1 MKMKKR
7 LLHSLLLP
15 LLLTACEDAAPLPET
30 DGAERTRLHIQLRNE
45 AAQEDIQV
53 FSFHTQSPRVI
64 DSYRRMSSRYEG
76 FETGTGERI
85 VAVVLNGPDLSAVAD
100 FEALFH
106 WHYTLVSGD
115 DPATHPLCFGFG
127 HQVIDRSTRLI
138 PVEVTIQTGRI
149 TVLRIANRLD
159 GRQDIESLQLFL
171 ANAAGDGLLGSDY
184 LETAVPIHP
193 DGVGVTPESPAWAAV
208 TLGALT
214 YGATLAGP
222 YYLYSCPTPRDWE
235 PWLVLAARISGR
247 IWYYNI
253 PLSPIEKGVSQQVS
267 VTLRTLGADRPCVD
281 NEPGSYDLLHSPVA
295 WTLIHASENI

>member
-30 DGAERTRLHIQLRNE
+30 DGTERTRLHIQLRSE
-45 AAQEDIQV
+45 AAQEDLQV
-53 FSFHTQSPRVI
+53 FSFHTESPRVI

-100 FEALFH
+100 FDTLIH
-106 WHYTLVSGD
+106 WHYALSSGD
-115 DPATHPLCFGFG
+115 DPATHPLCFGFC
-127 HQVIDRSTRLI
+127 HRVIDRSTHLI
-138 PVEVTIQTGRI
+138 PVEVTIQAGRI
-149 TVLRIANRLD
+149 SVLSITNRLD

-171 ANAAGDGLLGSDY
+171 ANAAEDGLLGSDY
-184 LETAVPIHP
+184 LETAVPVHP
-193 DGVGVTPESPAWAAV
+193 DGSGVTPASPAWAAV
-208 TLGALT
+208 SLGALA
-214 YGATLAGP
+214 YGSALAGP
-222 YYLYSCPTPRDWE
+222 YDLYSCPTPRDWE

-253 PLSPIEKGVSQQVS
+253 PLSPVAKGVSQQVC

-281 NEPGSYDLLHSPVA
+281 NEPGSYDLFHSPVA
-295 WTLIHASENI
+295 WTLINASENI